1 MGRITVGVDV
11 GKRTHQVAIY
21 DPALGAVLG
30 QATYP
35 VSRTGFE
42 QLAAFLQQHAPD
54 QADVLVGIE
63 ATGHY
68 HVTLVECLLEQ
79 GYAVGLVNP
88 YQAAQFRR
96 SQGGKAKTDRI
107 DARALARFVAVSGLR
122 ALSPTDAR
130 LVGLRELTRFRADLV
145 GQRTRA
151 LNTLQA
157 ALDLAFP
164 ELLAICKQ
172 PGSRTVL
179 GLLEAF
185 PTAAAVA
192 SASPEVL
199 IACLRQ
205 AGAGRLRRGQLAT
218 LMEAARTSIAPRRL
232 EIALSVKIRAL
243 VRQIQVL
250 DHEIA
255 ELEQAIAAGFAE
267 LGYAPSQFPVGSAVA
282 LAALVAEA
290 GDPTRYRSAKQFVAH
305 FGWCPADVQSGAYKA
320 AHPPLS
326 KAGNRYARR
335 TIWLLAIAAVR
346 HNLLYRAYFDQRV
359 TAGKN
364 KMHTLVAI
372 GRKLLTTIFAILRTG
387 RPYNSAYQHPTAP
400 LLSAAA

>member
-1 MGRITVGVDV
+1 MRRVTVGVDA
-11 GKRTHQVAIY
+11 GKRAHQVAAY
-21 DPALGAVLG
+21 DLATGRIVG
-30 QATYP
+30 QGSFS

-42 QLAAFLQQHAPD
+42 QLARFLHEHASD
-54 QADVLVGIE
+54 QAEVLVGIE

-68 HVTLVECLLEQ
+68 HVTLLEFLLER
-79 GYAVGLVNP
+79 GSAVVLVNP

-96 SQGGKAKTDRI
+96 SQGAKAKTDRI

-145 GQRTRA
+145 GQRTTA
-151 LNTLQA
+151 LNALHG

-164 ELLAICKQ
+164 ELLMVFKQ
-172 PGSRTVL
+172 PASRTVL
-179 GLLEAF
+179 SLLEAF
-185 PTAAAVA
+185 PTAAAMA
-192 SASPEVL
+192 SASEQELVG
-199 IACLRQ
+199 CLQQ
-205 AGAGRLRRGQLAT
+205 AGAGRPRRGQLAA
-218 LMEAARTSIAPRRL
+218 LSEAARTSIAAKRL
-232 EIALSVKIRAL
+232 AVTLSLKVRAL

-255 ELEQAIAAGFAE
+255 ELEQAIEAIFAE
-267 LGYAPSQFPVGSAVA
+267 LGHAPNHFPVGSAVA

-290 GDPTRYRSAKQFVAH
+290 GDPSRYRSAKEFVAH
-305 FGWCPADVQSGAYKA
+305 FGWCPTDVQSGMYKA

-335 TIWLLAIAAVR
+335 TIWLLAIVAVR
-346 HNLLYRAYFDQRV
+346 HNAAYRTYFDQRT

-372 GRKLLTTIFAILRTG
+372 GRKLLCTVFAILRTG
-387 RPYNSAYQHPTAP
+387 RPYDPAYQHSSA
-400 LLSAAA
+400 LSASAVA

>member
-1 MGRITVGVDV
+1 
-11 GKRTHQVAIY
+11 
-21 DPALGAVLG
+21 LN
-30 QATYP
+30 
-35 VSRTGFE
+35 S
-42 QLAAFLQQHAPD
+42 
-54 QADVLVGIE
+54 
-63 ATGHY
+63 
-68 HVTLVECLLEQ
+68 
-79 GYAVGLVNP
+79 
-88 YQAAQFRR
+88 
-96 SQGGKAKTDRI
+96 
-107 DARALARFVAVSGLR
+107 
-122 ALSPTDAR
+122 
-130 LVGLRELTRFRADLV
+130 ELTRFRADLV
-145 GQRTRA
+145 GQRTTA

-255 ELEQAIAAGFAE
+255 ELEQAIAAGFTE
-267 LGYAPSQFPVGSAVA
+267 LSYAPSQFPVGSAVA

-320 AHPPLS
+320 AHPVLS

-400 LLSAAA
+400 LISAAA